1 MFQLPNT
8 SFILKKV
15 AETQGEFYELPFFK
29 QKKLIS
35 EWLLSHEMAHND
47 YYENFR
53 KYLLLSSNKYD
64 FSYIEEQVDI
74 EKSILGLFCVYI
86 NLLVDSKID
95 LFDVS
100 LTNFKLKKYTSPKI
114 EKNMVRLRKIISQIN
129 KNRSDSVISEVINKR
144 MNYINEL
151 RDLKK
156 EDEISSQIEVLQN
169 DIAEYRRE
177 KEEENRLEN
186 ERKMVQNII
195 AYEQEHSLEDI
206 AFDNESIVSLIKKA
220 TKSGRIYLDEYK
232 KSTIV
237 IELYS
242 KRLGIVTFKTEIPLE
257 NFIVLVENIN
267 YYLEDNVSYERKIA

>member
-1 MFQLPNT
+1 MLD
-8 SFILKKV
+8 V
-15 AETQGEFYELPFFK
+15 
-29 QKKLIS
+29 LIS
-35 EWLLSHEMAHND
+35 H
-47 YYENFR
+47 
-53 KYLLLSSNKYD
+53 
-64 FSYIEEQVDI
+64 
-74 EKSILGLFCVYI
+74 
-86 NLLVDSKID
+86 
-95 LFDVS
+95 
-100 LTNFKLKKYTSPKI
+100 
-114 EKNMVRLRKIISQIN
+114 
-129 KNRSDSVISEVINKR
+129 
-144 MNYINEL
+144 EL